1 MSEITRL
8 KSEVEE
14 YKAKIKILAE
24 ALQSFNKEFQKEVE
38 YSRKLKEMCN
48 SIIEDKQQ
56 EIKILKEGVDGL
68 DISDYPCERSTFVTI
83 SNLRSIKKCIKN
95 IEGQDSNSDSPTDIY
110 ILDMKNKFKY
120 DGIHISKIYMKL
132 FFSGSGTRKDT
143 QLLYEYLIYSTKI
156 KEIVKQ
162 NISPYF
168 VKVLGGATG
177 IKSKDFINLLQVKFT
192 DSEYRFVTNMGL
204 VDLGYGSRPSISSDL
219 DNSSFNF
226 HRENLMKSV
235 KGSTLEEKISKLNSK
250 ILDFSEYGYIM
261 TEGTSNTIP
270 LQDKIYKSSE
280 KELYVILFQL
290 ILACKTMN
298 MAKIAHNDLHLG
310 NILVEVK
317 KGSDRN
323 CFIVNDGK
331 YNKLYTL
338 KTTNCIHIYDFDIAF
353 NGGYTRYDND
363 YIKEPWAEEK
373 SYSNN
378 LIYYRDLVKVLSYFF
393 VGDSDPIINYFP
405 DLCRNIANIL
415 IKSTDSYTKLQ
426 TFYKESGN
434 FLFNPDTRTGRN
446 NDIDFKLFNRTFD
459 EMLDLTYD
467 LIDSI
472 YKIPISLVCNSP
484 QYYNMYYLFPETFD
498 DEGMVLSDT
507 LSKIKQYITKNI
519 CTILS
524 PTGGID
530 RRESREAIKDKI
542 EEI

>member
-1 MSEITRL
+1 MDNPMSEIKRL
-8 KSEVEE
+8 KSEVDR
-14 YKAKIKILAE
+14 YKAKIKDATGL
-24 ALQSFNKEFQKEVE
+24 LQSYTEEFQKEAE
-38 YSRKLKEMCN
+38 YSKILN
-48 SIIEDKQQ
+48 SIIVDKQQ
-56 EIKILKEGVDGL
+56 EITLLKKGVTGL
-68 DISDYPCERSTFVTI
+68 DISDYPCERSTFGTI

-95 IEGQDSNSDSPTDIY
+95 IEGQDSNSASPTDIY
-110 ILDMKNKFKY
+110 ILDMKNSFKY
-120 DGIHISKIYMKL
+120 EGIHIPTIYMKI
-132 FFSGSGTRKDT
+132 FFSGSDTRKDI

-177 IKSKDFINLLQVKFT
+177 IKSRDFINLLQVKFK

-204 VDLGYGSRPSISSDL
+204 VDIGYESRPSISSDL

-235 KGSTLEEKISKLNSK
+235 KGSTLEEKTSKINSK

-261 TEGTSNTIP
+261 TEGTPNTIS

-317 KGSDRN
+317 KVSDRN

-331 YNKLYTL
+331 YNKFYTL
-338 KTTNCIHIYDFDIAF
+338 TTTNCIHIYDFDIAF
-353 NGGYTRYDND
+353 NGGYTRYDNR
-363 YIKEPWAEEK
+363 YIKEPWAADN

-378 LIYYRDLVKVLSYFF
+378 LIYHRDLVKVLSYFF
-393 VGDSDPIINYFP
+393 VDDSDPIINYFP
-405 DLCRNIANIL
+405 DFCRNIANIL
-415 IKSTDSYTKLQ
+415 INSTDSYTKLQ

-434 FLFNPDTRTGRN
+434 LLFNPDTKTGRN

-467 LIDSI
+467 LIDPI

-484 QYYNMYYLFPETFD
+484 QSYNMYYLFPETFD
-498 DEGMVLSDT
+498 EEGMVLSDT

-519 CTILS
+519 CTI
-524 PTGGID
+524 PI
-530 RRESREAIKDKI
+530 EDKV

>member
-56 EIKILKEGVDGL
+56 EIKILKEGVPGL

-83 SNLRSIKKCIKN
+83 SNLRSIKKCISN
-95 IEGQDSNSDSPTDIY
+95 IEGQDSNSASPTDIY

-120 DGIHISKIYMKL
+120 DGIHISKIYMKI

-177 IKSKDFINLLQVKFT
+177 IKSKDLINLLKVKFT
-192 DSEYRFVTNMGL
+192 DAEYRFVTNMGL

-219 DNSSFNF
+219 DNS
-226 HRENLMKSV
+226 RENLMKSV
-235 KGSTLEEKISKLNSK
+235 KGSTLEEKISNINSK

-261 TEGTSNTIP
+261 TEGASNTVTLEDI
-270 LQDKIYKSSE
+270 IYKSSE

-298 MAKIAHNDLHLG
+298 MSKIAHNDLHLG

-317 KGSDRN
+317 KVSDRN

-338 KTTNCIHIYDFDIAF
+338 AATNCIHIYDFDIAF

-363 YIKEPWAEEK
+363 YIKTPWAEEN

-393 VGDSDPIINYFP
+393 VGGSDLIINYFP
-405 DLCRNIANIL
+405 DFCRNIANIL
-415 IKSTDSYTKLQ
+415 INSTDSYTKLQ

-434 FLFNPDTRTGRN
+434 FLFNPDTKTGRN

-467 LIDSI
+467 LIDPI
-472 YKIPISLVCNSP
+472 YKIPISLVCDSP

-519 CTILS
+519 CTILV
-524 PTGGID
+524 PTV
-530 RRESREAIKDKI
+530 SKAIKDKVK
-542 EEI
+542 EI